1 MRITTFNANGIRSAA
16 AKGFFAWWRELDA
29 DLLCLQ
35 ETRAGTAEV
44 EALVDRHL
52 PGYQAFHRP
61 AHSRA
66 GYSGVAIIT
75 RRAPDAV
82 LAELGWPELDREG
95 RYLELRFGR
104 RSVVSLYLPS
114 GSSSPERQDF
124 KFRVMHFLEPV
135 LSAWLA
141 SGRETI
147 VAGDLNIVR
156 GPKDIRNFRANQKNS
171 GCLPEERAWLNAR
184 IEEGWI
190 DTYRALRPDG
200 EGYTWWSQ
208 RGQARSKDVGWRI
221 DYQLASPELGGRLL
235 GCAIAPREL
244 RFSDHAPYTVDYRD
258 DD

>member
-1 MRITTFNANGIRSAA
+1 MRVTTFNANGLRSAA
-16 AKGFFAWWRELDA
+16 AKGFLSWWAAQDG

-35 ETRAGTAEV
+35 ETRASTAEV
-44 EALVDRHL
+44 ERLVFSHL
-52 PGYQAFHRP
+52 RGYRIFHRP
-61 AHSRA
+61 AQSRA
-66 GYSGVAIIT
+66 GYSGVAIVS

-82 LAELGWPELDREG
+82 RDELGWSDFDREG

-104 RSVVSLYLPS
+104 LSVVSLYLPS

-124 KFRVMHFLEPV
+124 KFRVMHFLEGV
-135 LSAWLA
+135 LSDWRT
-141 SGRETI
+141 SGRSVI

-190 DTYRALRPDG
+190 DTYRALCPEG
-200 EGYTWWSQ
+200 EEYTWWSQ
-208 RGQARSKDVGWRI
+208 RGQARAKNVGWRI
-221 DYQLASPELGGRLL
+221 DYQLASPPLHGRLL
-235 GCAIAPREL
+235 ACAIAPREL